1 MSDLSH
7 VDRSGQARMVDV
19 SGKETTERFARAT
32 GVISMSPAAL
42 EAIRKNAVEK
52 GDVLAVARIA
62 GVMAAKRT
70 AELVPLC
77 HPLPLSDVQVDAT
90 IDDTIPGIRVD
101 SAVRTAGK
109 TGVEMEAI
117 VAVSVTLVTV
127 YDMAKSLD
135 RSMVISG
142 ICLVEK
148 AGGRSGIWKRP

>member
-1 MSDLSH
+1 
-7 VDRSGQARMVDV
+7 MVDV
-19 SGKETTERFARAT
+19 SGKEITERFARAT
-32 GVISMSPAAL
+32 GVISMSSAAL
-42 EAIRKNAVEK
+42 EAIRTNTVEK
-52 GDVLAVARIA
+52 GDVLGVARIA

-70 AELVPLC
+70 AELIPLC
-77 HPLPLSDVQVDAT
+77 HPLPLSDVQVNAT
-90 IDDTIPGIRVD
+90 IDDTIPGIRVE

-135 RSMVISG
+135 KSMVISG

-148 AGGRSGIWKRP
+148 AGGRSGHWKRP

>member
-1 MSDLSH
+1 
-7 VDRSGQARMVDV
+7 MVDV
-19 SGKETTERFARAT
+19 SAKEITERFARAT

-42 EAIRKNAVEK
+42 EAIQKNTVEK
-52 GDVLAVARIA
+52 GDVLGVARIA

-70 AELVPLC
+70 AELIPLC
-77 HPLPLSDVQVDAT
+77 HPLALSDVQVDAT
-90 IDDTIPGIRVD
+90 IDDTIPGIRVE
-101 SAVRTAGK
+101 STVRTAGK

-135 RSMVISG
+135 KSMVISG

-148 AGGRSGIWKRP
+148 AGGRSGHWKRP

>member
-1 MSDLSH
+1 
-7 VDRSGQARMVDV
+7 MVDV
-19 SGKETTERFARAT
+19 SGKEITERFARAT

-42 EAIRKNAVEK
+42 EAIQKNTVEK
-52 GDVLAVARIA
+52 GDVLGVARIA

-70 AELVPLC
+70 AELIPLC

-90 IDDTIPGIRVD
+90 IDDTIPGIRVE
-101 SAVRTAGK
+101 STVRTVGK

-135 RSMVISG
+135 KSMVISG

-148 AGGRSGIWKRP
+148 AGGRSGHWKRP

>member
-19 SGKETTERFARAT
+19 SGKEITERFARAT

-42 EAIRKNAVEK
+42 EAIQKNTVEK
-52 GDVLAVARIA
+52 GDVLGVARIA

-70 AELVPLC
+70 AELIPLC

-90 IDDTIPGIRVD
+90 IDDTIPGIRVE
-101 SAVRTAGK
+101 STVRTVGK

-135 RSMVISG
+135 KSMVISG

-148 AGGRSGIWKRP
+148 AGGRSGHWKRP

>member
-1 MSDLSH
+1 
-7 VDRSGQARMVDV
+7 MVDV

>member
-1 MSDLSH
+1 
-7 VDRSGQARMVDV
+7 
-19 SGKETTERFARAT
+19 
-32 GVISMSPAAL
+32 MSPAAL
-42 EAIRKNAVEK
+42 EAIQKNTVEK
-52 GDVLAVARIA
+52 GDVLGVARIA

-70 AELVPLC
+70 AELIPLC
-77 HPLPLSDVQVDAT
+77 HPLPLSDVQVDAI
-90 IDDTIPGIRVD
+90 IDDTIPGIRVE

-135 RSMVISG
+135 KSMVISG

-148 AGGRSGIWKRP
+148 AGGRSGHWKRP